1 MIHIHML
8 WEILSVILLTKEVK
22 HLQQSYMI
30 FMRINERNMQVF
42 STVGRISPF
51 CGSDIFWLVFLFF
64 VFLQSTMNQLFIRS
78 FREV

>member
-30 FMRINERNMQVF
+30 FMWINERNMQVF

-51 CGSDIFWLVFLFF
+51 CGSDIFWLVFWGLFF
-64 VFLQSTMNQLFIRS
+64 FYSQQ
-78 FREV
+78 